1 MVTAAR
7 SVSLERQRSK
17 IQVWRA
23 SCPDPTPPELR
34 DQVKLALSCLGGEL
48 QILGDIEPSLIVVG
62 GQASMVK
69 TTQRFQR
76 IATLADL
83 NEGHNAQTV
92 NDLLSM
98 YVGAASQHVLRM
110 SFVPEEEAQNFDMQ
124 VMAFWSHLIQ
134 RDVISPFFF

>member
-7 SVSLERQRSK
+7 SVSLELQPSK

-23 SCPDPTPPELR
+23 SCPDPIPSELR
-34 DQVKLALSCLGGEL
+34 DKVKLALSCLGGEL

-69 TTQRFQR
+69 TTQCFQR

-92 NDLLSM
+92 NDLLSI
-98 YVGAASQHVLRM
+98 YVGAPSQHMLRI
-110 SFVPEEEAQNFDMQ
+110 SFVPEE
-124 VMAFWSHLIQ
+124 
-134 RDVISPFFF
+134 